1 MKLHKLLLFLLFFA
15 FASTAVAQSSSQLK
29 RKKEA
34 IQREIELL
42 QRNLNKASQSKKL
55 TLSEIRALSAKINLM
70 QNKITVINSEIK
82 NLDSEIHENTNTVH
96 SLQGQLAQ
104 LKKEY
109 AGMIRFAQ
117 RNRNSYDK
125 MMFIFAARD
134 FNQAYKRIKYLQ
146 QFGQYRKKQA
156 DYIQGTEKNLNYK
169 IVILDKSLKA
179 KSNLL
184 REQESEQDKLARNK
198 KEQANVLNQVSRQE
212 KQLGRDIAKRRK
224 QQQAVDRAIRDAINR
239 EIAIARK
246 KAEDEARA
254 AAAKARAEN
263 KAAPVERAKTNSNY
277 LTSTPEAA
285 KLSAGFENNRGR
297 LPWPVGQGSITENF
311 GRHTEGEA
319 SYTNDGVNILTAD
332 GAAVRAVFGGEVL
345 FVRMIQGIY
354 VVAIRHG
361 DYFTIYQNLRSSSVA
376 KGDKVETRQNI
387 GTVATTSDGPLLHFE
402 IMRGQA
408 KLNPEAWIAK

>member
-1 MKLHKLLLFLLFFA
+1 MLMA
-15 FASTAVAQSSSQLK
+15 FTTAGFAQSSAQLK

-34 IQREIELL
+34 LQREIELL
-42 QRNLNKASQSKKL
+42 QKNLDKASQSKKL
-55 TLSEIRALSAKINLM
+55 TLGEIHALSAKINLM

-96 SLQGQLAQ
+96 SLQGQLSQ
-104 LKKEY
+104 LKEEY
-109 AGMIRFAQ
+109 AAMIRFAQ

-146 QFGQYRKKQA
+146 EFGQYRKKQA

-169 IVILDKSLKA
+169 IVVLDKSLKA
-179 KSNLL
+179 KNDLL
-184 REQESEQDKLARNK
+184 REQENEQSKLAKNK
-198 KEQANVLNQVSRQE
+198 HEQATVLNQFSKQE
-212 KQLGRDIAKRRK
+212 KQISHDIAKGKK
-224 QQQAVDRAIRDAINR
+224 QQAAISRAISEAITR

-246 KAEDEARA
+246 KAEDEERA
-254 AAAKARAEN
+254 AAAKARAAN
-263 KAAPVERAKTNSNY
+263 KPAPVERAKTTTNY

-297 LPWPVGQGSITENF
+297 LPWPVAQGSITESF

-319 SYTNDGVNILTAD
+319 SYTNDGVNILTSD
-332 GAAVRAVFGGEVL
+332 GASVRAVFGGEVL
-345 FVRMIQGIY
+345 FVRVIQGIY

-361 DYFTIYQNLRSSSVA
+361 DYFTIYQNLKSSGVS
-376 KGDKVETRQNI
+376 KGEKVETRQSI

-402 IMRGQA
+402 IMRGQS

>member
-1 MKLHKLLLFLLFFA
+1 LLITFT
-15 FASTAVAQSSSQLK
+15 TAGFAQSSSQLK

-34 IQREIELL
+34 LQREIELL
-42 QRNLNKASQSKKL
+42 QKNLDKASQSKKL
-55 TLSEIRALSAKINLM
+55 TLGEIHALSAKINLM

-96 SLQGQLAQ
+96 SLQGQLSQ
-104 LKKEY
+104 LKEEY
-109 AGMIRFAQ
+109 AAMIRFAQ

-146 QFGQYRKKQA
+146 EFGQYRKKQA
-156 DYIQGTEKNLNYK
+156 DYIQGSEKNLNYK
-169 IVILDKSLKA
+169 IVVLDKSLKA
-179 KSNLL
+179 KNDLL
-184 REQESEQDKLARNK
+184 REQESEQTKLAKNK
-198 KEQANVLNQVSRQE
+198 NEQATVLNQFSKQE
-212 KQLGRDIAKRRK
+212 KQISHDIAKGKK
-224 QQQAVDRAIRDAINR
+224 QQAAVNRAISDAIAR
-239 EIAIARK
+239 EMAILRK
-246 KAEDEARA
+246 KAEEEERA
-254 AAAKARAEN
+254 ASAKARAAN
-263 KAAPVERAKTNSNY
+263 KPAPVERAKTTTNY

-297 LPWPVGQGSITENF
+297 LPWPVAQGSITESF

-319 SYTNDGVNILTAD
+319 GYTNDGVNILTSD
-332 GAAVRAVFGGEVL
+332 GATVRAVFGGEVL
-345 FVRMIQGIY
+345 FVRVIQGIY

-361 DYFTIYQNLRSSSVA
+361 DYFTIYQNLKSSTVS
-376 KGDKVETRQNI
+376 KGEKVETRQSI

-402 IMRGQA
+402 IMRGQS

>member
-1 MKLHKLLLFLLFFA
+1 MKLHKSLLFLLLVLFV
-15 FASTAVAQSSSQLK
+15 STAVAQSSSQLK

-42 QRNLNKASQSKKL
+42 QKNLDKASQSKKL
-55 TLSEIRALSAKINLM
+55 TLGEIRALSTKINLM

-117 RNRNSYDK
+117 RNKNSYDK

-169 IVILDKSLKA
+169 IVVLDKSLKA

-184 REQESEQDKLARNK
+184 REQESEQGKLARNK
-198 KEQANVLNQVSRQE
+198 KEQASVLNVVKKQE
-212 KQLGRDIAKRRK
+212 KELGRDIAKRRK
-224 QQQAVDRAIRDAINR
+224 QQAAVDREIRNAIQM

-246 KAEDEARA
+246 KAEDEAREA
-254 AAAKARAEN
+254 AARARAEN
-263 KAAPVERAKTNSNY
+263 KAAPLERAKTNSNY
-277 LTSTPEAA
+277 LTNTPEAA

-297 LPWPVGQGSITENF
+297 LPWPVGQGSITESF

-319 SYTNDGVNILTAD
+319 GYTNDGVNIMTSD
-332 GAAVRAVFGGEVL
+332 GASVRAVFGGEVL
-345 FVRMIQGIY
+345 FVRVIQGIY
-354 VVAIRHG
+354 VIAIRHG
-361 DYFTIYQNLRSSSVA
+361 DYFTIYQNLKSPSVA
-376 KGDKVETRQNI
+376 KGDKVETRQTI
-387 GTVATTSDGPLLHFE
+387 GTVATSSDGPVLHFE
-402 IMRGQA
+402 IMRGQS

>member
-1 MKLHKLLLFLLFFA
+1 MLITFT
-15 FASTAVAQSSSQLK
+15 TAGFAQSSSQLK

-34 IQREIELL
+34 LQREIELL
-42 QRNLNKASQSKKL
+42 QKNLDKASQSKKL
-55 TLSEIRALSAKINLM
+55 TLGEIHALSAKINLM

-96 SLQGQLAQ
+96 SLQGQLSQ
-104 LKKEY
+104 LKEEY
-109 AGMIRFAQ
+109 AAMIRFAQ

-146 QFGQYRKKQA
+146 EFGQYRKKQA
-156 DYIQGTEKNLNYK
+156 DYIQGSEKNLNYK
-169 IVILDKSLKA
+169 IVVLDKSLKA
-179 KSNLL
+179 KNDLL
-184 REQESEQDKLARNK
+184 REQESEQTKLAKNK
-198 KEQANVLNQVSRQE
+198 NEQATVLNQFSKQE
-212 KQLGRDIAKRRK
+212 KQISHDIAKGKK
-224 QQQAVDRAIRDAINR
+224 QQAAVNRAISDAIAR
-239 EIAIARK
+239 EMAILRK
-246 KAEDEARA
+246 KAEEEERA
-254 AAAKARAEN
+254 ASAKARAAN
-263 KAAPVERAKTNSNY
+263 KPAPVERAKTTTNY

-297 LPWPVGQGSITENF
+297 LPWPVAQGSITESF

-319 SYTNDGVNILTAD
+319 GYTNDGVNILTSD
-332 GAAVRAVFGGEVL
+332 GATVRAVFGGEVL
-345 FVRMIQGIY
+345 FVRVIQGIY

-361 DYFTIYQNLRSSSVA
+361 DYFTIYQNLKSSTVS
-376 KGDKVETRQNI
+376 KGEKVETRQSI

-402 IMRGQA
+402 IMRGQS